1 MPKKEIPL
9 LEHIRTYRVVEQEG
23 NKNVSFSQV
32 HTYHTCPRQWDL
44 LYRRRLLPYQAS
56 IHTLFGTAF
65 HETVQKWLEVLFQE
79 SAKKADEMD
88 LDTFLYER
96 MIALYKEQV
105 EKMEGHFST
114 KEELQEFWED
124 GIQILDYLKKHR
136 GEYFSPR
143 TQKLVGIETPL
154 YRELHP
160 GIYFKGFIDVI
171 LYNTVTKTFQILDIK
186 TSTSGWNSYAK
197 TDEGK
202 LSQLLLYRKYLSLQ
216 FSIPQDEI
224 SVEYF
229 IVKRKIQEDAPY
241 PAMRRRVQR
250 FEPPMG
256 KMKMNRAQEMVD
268 LFISETLD
276 LEKKDY
282 VEKTYHA
289 NVKGKGCR
297 FCPFRKTEHCLES

>member
-1 MPKKEIPL
+1 MSKKQIPL
-9 LEHIRTYRVVEQEG
+9 LEQIKNHKVEEGEG
-23 NKNVSFSQV
+23 NKHVSFSQV
-32 HTYHTCPRQWDL
+32 HTYHVCPRQWDL
-44 LYRRRLLPYQAS
+44 LYRRRVLPYQAS

-65 HETVQKWLEVLFQE
+65 HETVQEWLGVMFEE

-88 LDTFLYER
+88 LDLLLYDK
-96 MIALYKEQV
+96 ISSLYKDQV
-105 EKMEGHFST
+105 ERMEGHFST

-124 GIQILDYLKKHR
+124 GIQILSYLKKHR

-171 LYNTVTKTFQILDIK
+171 LYDTVTETFQVVDIK

-216 FSIPQDEI
+216 FSIPEDKI
-224 SVEYF
+224 KVEYF

-241 PAMRRRVQR
+241 AAMKKRVQR
-250 FEPPMG
+250 FEPPSG
-256 KMKMNRAQEMVD
+256 KMKMNKAQEMVD
-268 LFISETLD
+268 TFISETLD
-276 LEKKDY
+276 LEKKEYIDR
-282 VEKTYHA
+282 TYHA
-289 NVKGKGCR
+289 NIEGKGCR
-297 FCPFRKTEHCLES
+297 FCPFKKTEHCLES

>member
-1 MPKKEIPL
+1 MSKKEIPL
-9 LEHIRTYRVVEQEG
+9 LERIRTHKIEEGEG
-23 NKNVSFSQV
+23 NKHISFSQV
-32 HTYHTCPRQWDL
+32 HTYQVCPRQWDL
-44 LYRRRLLPYQAS
+44 LYRRRVLPYQAS

-65 HETVQKWLEVLFQE
+65 HETVQEWLQVIFQE

-88 LDTFLYER
+88 LESLLYDR
-96 MIALYKEQV
+96 MAALYGEQV
-105 EKMEGHFST
+105 EKMGGHFST

-124 GIQILDYLKKHR
+124 GVQILDYLKKHR

-160 GIYFKGFIDVI
+160 GMFFKGYIDVI
-171 LYNTVTKTFQILDIK
+171 LYDIKTEVFHILDIK
-186 TSTSGWNSYAK
+186 TSTSGWNSYTK

-202 LSQLLLYRKYLSLQ
+202 LSQILLYRKYLSLQ
-216 FSIPQDEI
+216 FSIPEENI
-224 SVEYF
+224 KVEYF

-256 KMKMNRAQEMVD
+256 RMKMNRAQEMVD

-276 LEKKDY
+276 LETKEY
-282 VEKTYHA
+282 QEKQYHA
-289 NVKGKGCR
+289 NVEGKGCR